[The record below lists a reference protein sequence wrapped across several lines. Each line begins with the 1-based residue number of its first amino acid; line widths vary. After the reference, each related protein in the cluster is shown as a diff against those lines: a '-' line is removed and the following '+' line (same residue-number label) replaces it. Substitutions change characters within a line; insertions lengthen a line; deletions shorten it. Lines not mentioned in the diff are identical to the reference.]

1 VAVEWWNWNTNGGSG
16 YAVTTDGETWNYDVG
31 GSGLDIIFS
40 TGISIADSAELSVQ
54 EAMRFSGCRLED
66 SGSDSVILREG
77 VLYVDGYWI
86 PVDSDVQKNVAPL
99 EKLHSPV

>member
-1 VAVEWWNWNTNGGSG
+1 
-16 YAVTTDGETWNYDVG
+16 
-31 GSGLDIIFS
+31 LDIMFS

-77 VLYVDGYWI
+77 VLYVDGCRI
-86 PVDSDVQKNVAPL
+86 EIESDMQNNVTAL